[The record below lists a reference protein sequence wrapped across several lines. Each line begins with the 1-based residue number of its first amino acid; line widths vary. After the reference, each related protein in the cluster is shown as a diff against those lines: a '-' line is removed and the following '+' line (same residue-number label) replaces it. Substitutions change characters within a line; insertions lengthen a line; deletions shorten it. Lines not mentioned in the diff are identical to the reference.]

1 MLYGI
6 ARTSVE
12 FIRLPDAHIGYLMQT
27 DWLTKGIVLS
37 VPMILAG
44 LIIIAYARRAGSN
57 ATIS

>member
-1 MLYGI
+1 
-6 ARTSVE
+6 
-12 FIRLPDAHIGYLMQT
+12 MQT